1 MTELDDRLKAY
12 LDREESERALGKTNE
27 AILSAVSNLSNA
39 LGEHKATDALG
50 FARVDA
56 RLDQHDYR
64 LGSVEKTAAKVEA
77 KAEQLAEDTGN
88 HRIVIAEKRA
98 GRWDD
103 LVWKLLAVA
112 LVGLLSAG
120 IVEFIH
126 RTAGH

>member
-1 MTELDDRLKAY
+1 MTELDDRLRAY

-77 KAEQLAEDTGN
+77 KAEQLAEDTGK
-88 HRIVIAEKRA
+88 HQIVVAEGKA
-98 GRWDD
+98 EGRLKVLLALMGAALAVLGTL
-103 LVWKLLAVA
+103 LVWSLTK
-112 LVGLLSAG
+112 
-120 IVEFIH
+120 
-126 RTAGH
+126 R

>member
-1 MTELDDRLKAY
+1 MTELDDRLRAY

-39 LGEHKATDALG
+39 LGEHKATDTLG

-77 KAEQLAEDTGN
+77 KAEQLAEDTGK
-88 HRIVIAEKRA
+88 HQIVVAEGKA
-98 GRWDD
+98 EGRLKVLLALMGAALAVLGTL
-103 LVWKLLAVA
+103 LVWSLTK
-112 LVGLLSAG
+112 
-120 IVEFIH
+120 
-126 RTAGH
+126 R

>member
-1 MTELDDRLKAY
+1 MTELDDRLRAY

-39 LGEHKATDALG
+39 LVEHKTTDALG

-77 KAEQLAEDTGN
+77 KAEQLAEDTGK
-88 HRIVIAEKRA
+88 HQIVVAEGKA
-98 GRWDD
+98 EGRLKVLLALMGAALAVLGTL
-103 LVWKLLAVA
+103 LVWSLTK
-112 LVGLLSAG
+112 
-120 IVEFIH
+120 
-126 RTAGH
+126 R

>member
-1 MTELDDRLKAY
+1 MTELDDRLRAY

-77 KAEQLAEDTGN
+77 KAEQLAEDTGK
-88 HRIVIAEKRA
+88 HQILVAEGKA
-98 GRWDD
+98 EGRLKVLLALMGACLAVVGTL
-103 LVWKLLAVA
+103 LVWA
-112 LVGLLSAG
+112 LTK
-120 IVEFIH
+120 
-126 RTAGH
+126 R

>member
-1 MTELDDRLKAY
+1 MTELDDRLRAY

-77 KAEQLAEDTGN
+77 KAEQLAEDTGK
-88 HRIVIAEKRA
+88 HQIVVAEGKA
-98 GRWDD
+98 EGRLKVLLALMGACLAVVGTL
-103 LVWKLLAVA
+103 LVWA
-112 LVGLLSAG
+112 LTK
-120 IVEFIH
+120 
-126 RTAGH
+126 R

>member
-1 MTELDDRLKAY
+1 MTELDDRLRAY

-77 KAEQLAEDTGN
+77 KAEQLAEDTGK
-88 HRIVIAEKRA
+88 HQIVVAEGKA
-98 GRWDD
+98 EGRLKVLLALMGAALAVLGTL
-103 LVWKLLAVA
+103 LVWSLTKA
-112 LVGLLSAG
+112 
-120 IVEFIH
+120 
-126 RTAGH
+126 R